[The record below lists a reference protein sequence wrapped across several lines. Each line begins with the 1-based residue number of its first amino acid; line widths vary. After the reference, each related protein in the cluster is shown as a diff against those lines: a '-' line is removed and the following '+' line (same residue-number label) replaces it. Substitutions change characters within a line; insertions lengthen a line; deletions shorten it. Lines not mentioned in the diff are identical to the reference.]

1 MEQMPQ
7 QQPEENRVME
17 STKMDEYFARAQGE
31 KLGSALMDKVTGYY
45 EYLNT
50 TGKMKLYQHVNDLF
64 YRGEHRGGHLKE
76 IGKHDEFLSASVN
89 HFQNICL
96 NIINRTTEQKP
107 AYQPRASNTDH
118 KSQSQC
124 IVADG
129 ILEHY
134 NRELHMA
141 EHGKKAT
148 SHSVIFSEGYI
159 MRLWDPN
166 QGDDHM
172 VNPNDGTIIKK
183 GDLAFSTHTP
193 IDVIRDW
200 TRTSGFGHEWNIVR
214 DFENKYN
221 LAAKHPKFADAILA
235 LSCDFKSDDHT
246 VRLGSTTGMEET
258 DLVPRFRLIH
268 KRTPAVP
275 KGRYVE
281 FLSADTVL
289 VDGPLPYKRLPV
301 SRMAPLEKEGEAF
314 GYTTAFDLAVIQLAI
329 DALWTIVLTNQ
340 KNYGIANIWMPGG
353 MNLTVKQ
360 IADGLN
366 YITAPKDPSGSKP
379 EVLDLLK
386 TPKEIFETIRM
397 LEQAMETIA
406 GLNSTARG
414 NPEASLKSGAAL
426 AMMASQAIQ
435 FNSGLQQSYAA
446 MHEDLATGV
455 IETIQAFA
463 NTPRVAL
470 MVGKQKRSYLKS
482 FRGADIAD
490 VVRVSVDLGNPLS
503 RTVSGRIQMAESFL
517 DKKMITTPEQYIQ
530 VVSTGSLDAL
540 VEGTQ
545 AELMLIRAENESMS
559 EGKQVQSIA
568 TDQHSI
574 HIKEHKAVLASPEAR
589 ANPQLVEMVLA
600 HIQEHIRLLRVT
612 DPAVLALCGET
623 PVAPVA
629 PPAPPL
635 GDPGGGGA
643 GGGNPGDVT
652 DPRRPIEKK
661 AAGVSLP
668 SMPNDPQTGQPVDM
682 PAGAAA

>member
-1 MEQMPQ
+1 MNETVDQQTPQ
-7 QQPEENRVME
+7 EASE
-17 STKMDEYFARAQGE
+17 MDRYFARMQGD
-31 KLGSALMDKVTGYY
+31 KLGPALMEKVTGYY
-45 EYLNT
+45 EYLRT
-50 TGKMKLYQHVNDLF
+50 TGKLQLYQHVNNLF
-64 YRGEHRGGHLKE
+64 YRGEHRGGKLKE
-76 IGKHDEFLSASVN
+76 IGKQNEFLSASVN

-107 AYQPRASNTDH
+107 AYQPRAANTDH
-118 KSQSQC
+118 KSLAQC
-124 IVADG
+124 IMAEG
-129 ILEHY
+129 ILDHY
-134 NRELHMA
+134 NREVHMD

-148 SHSVIFSEGYI
+148 SNGVLYSEGHI
-159 MRLWDPN
+159 LRLWDKN

-172 VNPNDGTIIKK
+172 VNPDDGTVIKK
-183 GDLAFSTHTP
+183 GDVAFSTHTP

-200 TRTSGFGHEWNIVR
+200 TRMSGFGHEWNIVR

-221 LAAKHPKFADAILA
+221 LAAKYKQFSSQILA
-235 LSCDFKSDDHT
+235 LNCDFKSDDFT
-246 VRLGSTTGMEET
+246 VRFGSTTGMDET
-258 DLVPRFRLIH
+258 DLIPRFRLIH

-289 VDGPLPYKRLPV
+289 VDGELPYKRLPI
-301 SRMAPLEKEGEAF
+301 SRLAPLEKEGEAF

-329 DALWTIVLTNQ
+329 DALWTIILTNQ
-340 KNYGIANIWMPGG
+340 KNYGVGNIWMPGG
-353 MNLTVKQ
+353 MEITIKQ

-366 YITAPKDPSGSKP
+366 YITAPKDPAGGKP

-386 TPKEIFETIRM
+386 TPKEIFETITM

-446 MHEDLATGV
+446 MHEDLSTGL

-482 FRGADIAD
+482 FQGSDIAD

-517 DKKMITTPEQYIQ
+517 EKKMVTTPEQYIQ
-530 VVSTGSLDAL
+530 VVSTGTLDSMI
-540 VEGTQ
+540 EGTQ
-545 AELMLIRAENESMS
+545 AELMLIRAENEAMS
-559 EGKQVQSIA
+559 EGKPVKAIA

-574 HIKEHKAVLASPEAR
+574 HVKEHKAVLASPEAR
-589 ANPQLVEMVLA
+589 LNPQLAQSVLG
-600 HIQEHIRLLRVT
+600 HIQEHINLLRVT

-623 PVAPVA
+623 PVAPVMPSA
-629 PPAPPL
+629 PPPGA
-635 GDPGGGGA
+635 PGGGGA
-643 GGGNPGDVT
+643 DGGAAAVT
-652 DPRRPIEKK
+652 DPRKPVEKK
-661 AAGVSLP
+661 ADSVALP
-668 SMPNDPQTGQPVDM
+668 NMPKNPQTGEPLDM